1 MADLKSLADQASAH
15 IAAVAKR
22 GCTLAGGVAL
32 LATATG
38 GFAYL
43 IGLLVTTGAWRWTWA
58 VVGLVVCGIPALAVL
73 VAYRRLR
80 TATRTVAETSL
91 DLRSIAGDKQIR
103 NALTDLSGLA
113 RNHQN
118 GPPLVQLGRDLL
130 GLKTVVMEHKDELVH
145 LRQSVLAVT
154 SFPGLMALGTVG
166 SFGLLGISA
175 VVVLA
180 KVLF

>member
-15 IAAVAKR
+15 IASVAKR

-32 LATATG
+32 LAIATG

-43 IGLLVTTGAWRWTWA
+43 VGLLVTSGGWRWTWA
-58 VVGLVVCGIPALAVL
+58 IVGLLLCAIPAMAVL

-80 TATRTVAETSL
+80 TATKTMAATSS
-91 DLRSIAGDKQIR
+91 DLLSIAADKQIR

-113 RNHQN
+113 RDDQK

-130 GLKTVVMEHKDELVH
+130 GLRTVVMEHKDELVH
-145 LRQSVLAVT
+145 LRQSVMAVT

-166 SFGLLGISA
+166 SFGLLGLSA
-175 VVVLA
+175 TVVLA